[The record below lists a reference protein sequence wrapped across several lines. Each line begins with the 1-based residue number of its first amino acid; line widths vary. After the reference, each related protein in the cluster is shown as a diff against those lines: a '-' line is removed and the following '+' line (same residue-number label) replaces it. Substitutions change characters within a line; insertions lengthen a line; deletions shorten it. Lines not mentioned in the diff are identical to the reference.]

1 MTLTQIAASVVAVG
15 AIGSGALTLD
25 RLHVASEDFEKH
37 LAYQESRYALEL
49 KKDIREL
56 RKILAEDDD
65 EYLEGAL
72 ADLIDEL
79 CELRP
84 DDRECED

>member
-1 MTLTQIAASVVAVG
+1 MTLTEISIAVVAV
-15 AIGSGALTLD
+15 ASIGGGALQLD
-25 RLHVASEDFEKH
+25 RMHVASDDFEQH
-37 LAYQESRYALEL
+37 LAYQESRYVLEL

-56 RKILAEDDD
+56 RQMLAGKPDP
-65 EYLEGAL
+65 YLQDAL

-84 DDRECED
+84 EDRECT